1 MRILGLLREGRSP
14 SDQRAVLNP
23 AQCRE
28 LLDRHPDWRIWVQP
42 SSVRAIPDAAY
53 AEAGCEL
60 VEDLRTAELILS
72 VKEVPVANLVSGGTH
87 FFFSHTYKGQPYNRG
102 LLRACLEAGVR
113 LVDWELLRRDGKR
126 LIGFGE

>member
-1 MRILGLLREGRSP
+1 MRILGLLREGKSP

-42 SSVRAIPDAAY
+42 SRVRAIPDAAY

-72 VKEVPVANLVSGGTH
+72 VKEVPVANLVPGGTH

-113 LVDWELLRRDGKR
+113 LVDWELLRRDG
-126 LIGFGE
+126 